1 MILAL
6 IGGILIG
13 LSASIAHSGA
23 RQVTGVSG
31 LLGGLLRWPVRPLG
45 FGLWFMA
52 GLVLGGL
59 LTARLFG
66 PGVALA
72 SSRAPRSFAWLL
84 VAGLLVGF
92 GTRLGSGCTSGHGV
106 CGISRLSVRS
116 LVATGVFM
124 ATAALVVLL
133 GYAELYRRA
142 SLQSSNGTRR

>member
-1 MILAL
+1 MALAL
-6 IGGILIG
+6 LGGILIG
-13 LSASIAHSGA
+13 LSASLAHGGA

-31 LLGGLLRWPVRPLG
+31 LLGGLLRDGLRPLG
-45 FGLWFMA
+45 FGLWFIA

-59 LTARLFG
+59 LIVRLVPSLG
-66 PGVALA
+66 PVV
-72 SSRAPRSFAWLL
+72 SSLAPRSLVWIL

-116 LVATGVFM
+116 IVATCVFM

-133 GYAELYRRA
+133 
-142 SLQSSNGTRR
+142 TRHVFPTWGAG